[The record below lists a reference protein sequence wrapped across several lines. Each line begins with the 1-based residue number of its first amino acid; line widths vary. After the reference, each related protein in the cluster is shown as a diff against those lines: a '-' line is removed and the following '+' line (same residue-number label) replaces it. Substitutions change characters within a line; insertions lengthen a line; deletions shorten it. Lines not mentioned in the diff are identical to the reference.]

1 MNQTKSAIP
10 PIKAPVVPASAPAT
24 PKQPQPKPSNVERL
38 ERALVG
44 KFFSFV
50 FDEGTRFRAGK
61 FESVINDAYF
71 MVRYFAMKDGTLQ
84 KWTHIMKMY
93 AEPSVETLVGFWVHD
108 SEQDL
113 KDCYD
118 GFLKSH
124 LKRQEEKREQESNNA
139 GKETT
144 P

>member
-71 MVRYFAMKDGTLQ
+71 MVRYFAMKDGTPIHLCRALG
-84 KWTHIMKMY
+84 KL
-93 AEPSVETLVGFWVHD
+93 ETSTNGRVAAHLYDRDRRAQELVACQAQL
-108 SEQDL
+108 SYLAPARL
-113 KDCYD
+113 K
-118 GFLKSH
+118 
-124 LKRQEEKREQESNNA
+124 
-139 GKETT
+139 T
-144 P
+144 